1 MSLPTRLAVIAAF
14 GLAFTGCDRQ
24 PRAATLPKRNDLG
37 VIHVSTGEPSRH
49 TLADGRACTI
59 MPTILPSGNVSLATS
74 IVETNGPATR
84 SRTLTFE
91 APADGRAYTFGF
103 DESTVITVALRK

>member
-1 MSLPTRLAVIAAF
+1 MI
-14 GLAFTGCDRQ
+14 D
-24 PRAATLPKRNDLG
+24 
-37 VIHVSTGEPSRH
+37 VSSGRPSRH

-59 MPTILPSGNVSLATS
+59 TPTILPSGSVSLATS
-74 IVETNGPATR
+74 IVETKGPTTR

-103 DESTVITVALRK
+103 DESTLFTVALRK